1 MNTTFFEQS
10 IKSVV
15 KTNGDFKAIFEKV
28 NQTFQ
33 NRHIYYVSKTT
44 KIAKF
49 TPLIAVGATFSQAVA
64 VLLLLS
70 LANQVKLTKT
80 VNLPLPKEVS
90 EPAKTGNTA
99 TTVDVDQSVV
109 ETTTSGISY
118 VPWEN
123 RYGPSKYG
131 SVYIGDHRY
140 WFPFLPYPKEKSLYI
155 DENLVGE
162 KITEFDRDY
171 HIETDP
177 EEVDV
182 HVHAVIHSIIG
193 IDSEY
198 GIAVKFDGEN
208 GFYWYVTTGIK
219 KGLTVE
225 KVLDK
230 FGFNQFGVYKYM
242 SCSLKNADSGIRT
255 SLYVFNVDDLA
266 KELFQNNSEKENV
279 YDGYHFHNLMD
290 HIVHLQVAFPKL
302 GGVETHV
309 VMFTGDGETRFS
321 IGGNTNYFFFNKEDV
336 LQLKEYIAAN
346 GIPWDF
352 GENGGYL
359 E

>member
-28 NQTFQ
+28 NRTFQ

-70 LANQVKLTKT
+70 VANQVKLTKT

-99 TTVDVDQSVV
+99 TTADVDQSVV

-162 KITEFDRDY
+162 KITEFDKDY

-182 HVHAVIHSIIG
+182 HVHAVIHSVIG

-208 GFYWYVTTGIK
+208 GFYWYVTPGIK

-230 FGFNQFGVYKYM
+230 YGFNQFATYKYM
-242 SCSLKNADSGIRT
+242 SCAFNHYTTR
-255 SLYVFNVDDLA
+255 LYVFNVDDIA
-266 KELFQNNSEKENV
+266 KKLFQNNSEKENIYDSWYPHNPQGDEV
-279 YDGYHFHNLMD
+279 YLR
-290 HIVHLQVAFPKL
+290 VAFPKL
-302 GGVETHV
+302 GGVETFIA
-309 VMFTGDGETRFS
+309 MYTGDGETRFGF
-321 IGGNTNYFFFNKEDV
+321 GGADTNHFFFNKEDV

-352 GENGGYL
+352 GGNGGYL